1 MEWLIAFSIVLPFFL
16 IFLSI
21 PSWVAIYKIGL
32 KEYIKRWKS
41 ISLLKK
47 GLILSYKI
55 EKNQTLNYN
64 YPNGKVKTV
73 TSKVVDYYY
82 PIFKDSDV
90 IIVQSSESSFST
102 TRLRNINMLLVHVL
116 FNRKVDGRWIEN
128 TTELKTSQ
136 CPWQQLWIDMVK
148 KKLIKLRE
156 TSIKLENVNKLE
168 EVIYSDLLEIDR
180 DNKINLILN
189 E

>member
-16 IFLSI
+16 IGLSI
-21 PSWVAIYKIGL
+21 PSWIAIYKLGW

-41 ISLLKK
+41 ISLLRK

-64 YPNGKVKTV
+64 YSNGKVKTV
-73 TSKVVDYYY
+73 TSKILNYYY

-90 IIVQSSESSFST
+90 IIVQSSESPFST
-102 TRLRNINMLLVHVL
+102 IYVI
-116 FNRKVDGRWIEN
+116 FNRKVNGKWVEN
-128 TTELKTSQ
+128 ETELKTSQ
-136 CPWQQLWIDMVK
+136 CPYQQLFIDMVK
-148 KKLIKLRE
+148 KKLIKLRD
-156 TSIKLENVNKLE
+156 SSVKLESVNKLE
-168 EVIYSDLLEIDR
+168 EVIYSDLLERDR

-189 E
+189 D

>member
-16 IFLSI
+16 IGLSI
-21 PSWVAIYKIGL
+21 PSWIAIYKLGW

-41 ISLLKK
+41 ISLLRI

-64 YPNGKVKTV
+64 YSNGKVKTV
-73 TSKVVDYYY
+73 TSKILNYYY

-90 IIVQSSESSFST
+90 IIVQSSESPFST
-102 TRLRNINMLLVHVL
+102 IYVI
-116 FNRKVDGRWIEN
+116 FNRKVNDKWVEN
-128 TTELKTSQ
+128 ETELKTSQ
-136 CPWQQLWIDMVK
+136 CPYQQLFIDMVK
-148 KKLIKLRE
+148 KKLIKLRD
-156 TSIKLENVNKLE
+156 SSVKLETVNKLE
-168 EVIYSDLLEIDR
+168 EVIYSDLLERDR

-189 E
+189 D

>member
-21 PSWVAIYKIGL
+21 PSWVAIYKIGW
-32 KEYIKRWKS
+32 KEYIKRWIS
-41 ISLLKK
+41 ISLLRK

-64 YPNGKVKTV
+64 YSNGKVKTV

-90 IIVQSSESSFST
+90 IIVQSSESPFST
-102 TRLRNINMLLVHVL
+102 IYVI
-116 FNRKVDGRWIEN
+116 FNRKVNGKWIEN
-128 TTELKTSQ
+128 ETELKTSQ
-136 CPWQQLWIDMVK
+136 CPYQQLFIDIVK
-148 KKLIKLRE
+148 KKLIKLRDN
-156 TSIKLENVNKLE
+156 SIKLESVNKLE
-168 EVIYSDLLEIDR
+168 EVIYSDLLERDR
-180 DNKINLILN
+180 DNKIDLILN
-189 E
+189 D

>member
-1 MEWLIAFSIVLPFFL
+1 MDWLYAFSVLPFFL

-102 TRLRNINMLLVHVL
+102 IYVL

-156 TSIKLENVNKLE
+156 TSTPLENVNKLE
-168 EVIYSDLLEIDR
+168 EVIYSDLLERDR

>member
-21 PSWVAIYKIGL
+21 PSFIEVYKSGW
-32 KEYIKRWKS
+32 KEYIKSWKS
-41 ISLLKK
+41 ISLLRR

-64 YPNGKVKTV
+64 YSNGKNKSV

-90 IIVQSSESSFST
+90 IIVQSSEGTFST
-102 TRLRNINMLLVHVL
+102 IYVL
-116 FNRKVDGRWIEN
+116 FNRKVDGKWIEN
-128 TTELKTSQ
+128 ETELKTSQ
-136 CPWQQLWIDMVK
+136 CPYQQLFIDIVK

-156 TSIKLENVNKLE
+156 SSIKLENVNKLE
-168 EVIYSDLLEIDR
+168 EVIYSDLLERDR

-189 E
+189 D

>member
-1 MEWLIAFSIVLPFFL
+1 MEWLIAFIIVIPIFL
-16 IFLSI
+16 TLLSI
-21 PSWVAIYKIGL
+21 PSWVEVYKSGW
-32 KEYIKRWKS
+32 KEYIKSWKS
-41 ISLLKK
+41 ISLLRKS
-47 GLILSYKI
+47 LSLSYKI
-55 EKNQTLNYN
+55 EKNQILNYN

-90 IIVQSSESSFST
+90 IIVQSSESPFST
-102 TRLRNINMLLVHVL
+102 IYVL

-136 CPWQQLWIDMVK
+136 CAYQQLFIDMVK
-148 KKLIKLRE
+148 KKLIRLRE
-156 TSIKLENVNKLE
+156 SSISLEGVNKLE
-168 EVIYSDLLEIDR
+168 EVIYSNLLERDR

-189 E
+189 V

>member
-16 IFLSI
+16 IGLSI
-21 PSWVAIYKIGL
+21 PSWIAIYKLGW

-41 ISLLKK
+41 ISLLRK

-64 YPNGKVKTV
+64 YSNGKVKTV
-73 TSKVVDYYY
+73 TSKILNYYY

-90 IIVQSSESSFST
+90 IIVQSSESPFST
-102 TRLRNINMLLVHVL
+102 IYVI
-116 FNRKVDGRWIEN
+116 FNRKVNDKWVEN
-128 TTELKTSQ
+128 ETELKTSQ
-136 CPWQQLWIDMVK
+136 CPYQQLFIDMVK
-148 KKLIKLRE
+148 KKLIKLRD
-156 TSIKLENVNKLE
+156 SSVKLETVNKLE
-168 EVIYSDLLEIDR
+168 EVIYSDLLERDR

-189 E
+189 D

>member
-1 MEWLIAFSIVLPFFL
+1 MEWLIAFIIVIP
-16 IFLSI
+16 IFLTLLSM
-21 PSWVAIYKIGL
+21 PSWVEVYKSGW
-32 KEYIKRWKS
+32 KEYIKSWKS
-41 ISLLKK
+41 ISLLRKS
-47 GLILSYKI
+47 LSLSYKI
-55 EKNQTLNYN
+55 EKNQILNYN

-90 IIVQSSESSFST
+90 IIVQSSESPFST
-102 TRLRNINMLLVHVL
+102 IYVL

-136 CPWQQLWIDMVK
+136 CAYQQLFIDMVK
-148 KKLIKLRE
+148 KKLIRLRE
-156 TSIKLENVNKLE
+156 SSISLEGVNKLE
-168 EVIYSDLLEIDR
+168 EVIYSNLLERDR

-189 E
+189 V

>member
-1 MEWLIAFSIVLPFFL
+1 MEWVIAFSIVLPFFL

-21 PSWVAIYKIGL
+21 PSCIEVYKSGW

-41 ISLLKK
+41 ISLLRK

-64 YPNGKVKTV
+64 YPNGKTKSV

-90 IIVQSSESSFST
+90 IIVQSSESPFST
-102 TRLRNINMLLVHVL
+102 IYVL
-116 FNRKVDGRWIEN
+116 FKV
-128 TTELKTSQ
+128 
-136 CPWQQLWIDMVK
+136 
-148 KKLIKLRE
+148 
-156 TSIKLENVNKLE
+156 
-168 EVIYSDLLEIDR
+168 
-180 DNKINLILN
+180 
-189 E
+189 

>member
-1 MEWLIAFSIVLPFFL
+1 MEWLIAFIIVIPIFL
-16 IFLSI
+16 TLLSI
-21 PSWVAIYKIGL
+21 PSWVEVYKSGW
-32 KEYIKRWKS
+32 KEYIKSWKS
-41 ISLLKK
+41 ISLLRKS
-47 GLILSYKI
+47 LSLSYKI
-55 EKNQTLNYN
+55 ERNQILNYN

-90 IIVQSSESSFST
+90 IIVQSSESPFST
-102 TRLRNINMLLVHVL
+102 IYVL
-116 FNRKVDGRWIEN
+116 FNRKVDGRWTEN

-156 TSIKLENVNKLE
+156 SSIKLESVNKLE
-168 EVIYSDLLEIDR
+168 EFIYSDLLEKDR

-189 E
+189 G

>member
-21 PSWVAIYKIGL
+21 SSWVEVYKSGW
-32 KEYIKRWKS
+32 KEYIKSWKS
-41 ISLLKK
+41 ISLLRKS
-47 GLILSYKI
+47 LSLSYKI
-55 EKNQTLNYN
+55 EKNQILNYN

-90 IIVQSSESSFST
+90 IIVQSSESPFST
-102 TRLRNINMLLVHVL
+102 IYVL
-116 FNRKVDGRWIEN
+116 FNRKVDGRWVEN

-136 CPWQQLWIDMVK
+136 CAYQQLFIDMVK

-156 TSIKLENVNKLE
+156 SSIKLESVNKLE
-168 EVIYSDLLEIDR
+168 EFIYSDLLERDR
-180 DNKINLILN
+180 DNKIDLILK
-189 E
+189 

>member
-1 MEWLIAFSIVLPFFL
+1 MEWLIAFIIVIPIFL
-16 IFLSI
+16 TLLSI
-21 PSWVAIYKIGL
+21 PTWVEVYKLGW
-32 KEYIKRWKS
+32 KEYIKSWKS
-41 ISLLKK
+41 ISLLRKS
-47 GLILSYKI
+47 LSLSYKI
-55 EKNQTLNYN
+55 EKNQILNYN

-90 IIVQSSESSFST
+90 IIVQSSESPFST
-102 TRLRNINMLLVHVL
+102 IYVL
-116 FNRKVDGRWIEN
+116 FNHKVDGRWIEN

-136 CPWQQLWIDMVK
+136 CPYQQLFIDMIK

-156 TSIKLENVNKLE
+156 SSIKLESVNKLE
-168 EVIYSDLLEIDR
+168 EFIYSDLLERDR

-189 E
+189 D

>member
-1 MEWLIAFSIVLPFFL
+1 MEWLIAFIIVIPIFL
-16 IFLSI
+16 TLLSI
-21 PSWVAIYKIGL
+21 PSWVEVYKSGR
-32 KEYIKRWKS
+32 KEYIKSWKS
-41 ISLLKK
+41 ISLLRKS
-47 GLILSYKI
+47 LSLSYKI
-55 EKNQTLNYN
+55 EKNQILNYN

-90 IIVQSSESSFST
+90 IIVQSSESPFST
-102 TRLRNINMLLVHVL
+102 IYVI
-116 FNRKVDGRWIEN
+116 FNRKVNGKWVEN
-128 TTELKTSQ
+128 ETELKTSQ

-156 TSIKLENVNKLE
+156 SSIKLESVNKLE
-168 EVIYSDLLEIDR
+168 EFIYSNLLERDR

-189 E
+189 V